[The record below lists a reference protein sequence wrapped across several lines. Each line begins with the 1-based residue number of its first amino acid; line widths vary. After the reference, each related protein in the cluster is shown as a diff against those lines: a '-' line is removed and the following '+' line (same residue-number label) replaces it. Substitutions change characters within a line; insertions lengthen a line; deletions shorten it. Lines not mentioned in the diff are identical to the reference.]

1 MVESDYY
8 KYTTQHYITA
18 QRRPAIALGGSR
30 FGQFDAKVYG
40 NSLYVNWRAT
50 YYIFLYMLI
59 AEETHLNNLNMYFS
73 VAKYSQAM
81 SICQYISVRF
91 FNILPLFWQLSGLA
105 RYSIKCKCKTQKTYF
120 DLRLY
125 VRNLMLGLHPI
136 TTVNA
141 LWHIG

>member
-1 MVESDYY
+1 MVIESTYY

-30 FGQFDAKVYG
+30 FGQFGAKVYE

-50 YYIFLYMLI
+50 YYIFLNMLT
-59 AEETHLNNLNMYFS
+59 AEGTHLNNLNMLIS

-91 FNILPLFWQLSGLA
+91 FNILPLFWQLFGLA
-105 RYSIKCKCKTQKTYF
+105 
-120 DLRLY
+120 
-125 VRNLMLGLHPI
+125 
-136 TTVNA
+136 
-141 LWHIG
+141 